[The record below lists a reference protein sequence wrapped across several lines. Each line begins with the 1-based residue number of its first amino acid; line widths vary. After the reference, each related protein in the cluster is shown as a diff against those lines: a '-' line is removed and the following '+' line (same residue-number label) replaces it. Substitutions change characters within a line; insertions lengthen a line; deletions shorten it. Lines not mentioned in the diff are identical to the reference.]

1 MKVNRK
7 MTQIIEKV
15 IEIEGSKAEEIE
27 LKIHEESKVDELIGD
42 LNPRYFEEAYSLEEV
57 KNKDRA
63 STIVLSSINS
73 FFGGF

>member
-1 MKVNRK
+1 

-15 IEIEGSKAEEIE
+15 IEIESPEAEEIE

-42 LNPRYFEEAYSLEEV
+42 LNPRYFEEAYSLKEA
-57 KNKDRA
+57 KIKANAA
-63 STIVLSSINS
+63 SVIQSSNNS